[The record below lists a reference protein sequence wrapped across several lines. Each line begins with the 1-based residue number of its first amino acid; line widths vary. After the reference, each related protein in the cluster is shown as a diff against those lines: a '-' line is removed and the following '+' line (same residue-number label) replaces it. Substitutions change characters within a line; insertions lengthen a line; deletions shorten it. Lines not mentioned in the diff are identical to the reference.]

1 MSIQSLLN
9 KSARITLLIESL
21 RKKFKIKIYI
31 KKEKKIKRIIATT
44 TNNIINQIY
53 KTNTKT
59 TLSIYKNIRA
69 IRRRFDL
76 VIFRIKIKNNK
87 KILNKNNFWTKK
99 ILSNANLRKTNFEII
114 IYKIKIE
121 SIFKNIEKNNAKMSI
136 KINNCIYSKATINK
150 IK

>member
-76 VIFRIKIKNNK
+76 VIFRIKTKKNK
-87 KILNKNNFWTKK
+87 RVLKKNNFWTKK
-99 ILSNANLRKTNFEII
+99 ILSNANLRKVNFEII
-114 IYKIKIE
+114 IYKIRVK
-121 SIFKNIEKNNAKMSI
+121 SIFKKYREKQRKNV
-136 KINNCIYSKATINK
+136 Y
-150 IK
+150 